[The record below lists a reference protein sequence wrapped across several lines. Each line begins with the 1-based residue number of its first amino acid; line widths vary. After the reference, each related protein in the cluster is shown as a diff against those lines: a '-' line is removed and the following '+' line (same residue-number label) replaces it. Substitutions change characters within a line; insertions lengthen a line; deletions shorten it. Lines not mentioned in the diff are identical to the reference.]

1 MLTIGFDKFTLPN
14 GLEVILHE
22 DHTLPLVAVNVWY
35 NVGSKDEEIGRTGF
49 AHLFEHMMFEGS
61 KNHNKSFFEP
71 LQKVGANL
79 NGSTSSDRTNYWE
92 TLPANYLELA
102 LWLESDRMGFLLDAL
117 DQSRFDIQ
125 RDVVKNERRQS
136 YENRPYGTAYLA
148 LQPAVYPS
156 PHPYSWPTI
165 GSQEDLEA
173 ASLEDVKDF
182 FRLYYAPSNA
192 SIVIAGDID
201 PEEARNSVERYFGD
215 IAPGPPI
222 TRLGRMDSDLTGEV
236 TLTMRDKVQL
246 PRLYLVWP
254 TVPLFDP
261 DEAPLDVLAMVLG
274 DGKSSRL
281 SRILVYEKQIAR
293 DVSIGNYAQSLAGE
307 FQIQVTANSEQ
318 DMREVQEIVEEEVD
332 RLKAE
337 PPTDIELARAK
348 NRIESER
355 VRYLEHIGGFYGVAD
370 LLNYYNINAGDP
382 EAINTDLERYREV
395 ELEDISRVAGSHI
408 DSARVK
414 LTVLPEVEHTASS
427 DVVDRSVTPV
437 PSATRKFAPPV
448 PTRDRLSN
456 GVDLLVVEKPGLPIV
471 TFGLMLGAGV
481 ITDPPGLPGLAH
493 LAATMMPEGTA
504 TRSSQQIAEEMEFL
518 GSTLEKH
525 VGREHVLLSAE
536 TLTQHW
542 PRALELVADIA
553 KNPSF
558 PDAEL
563 DRVRRERLTDLRRI
577 GDDPVAISRRAG
589 RALIYGHDTPYGH
602 HASGTEGAVEE
613 ITRDHIASYHRG
625 HYGPANAT
633 LLVVGDV
640 TSQEVVQ
647 RIEEAFGDWSQ
658 ETDGTPPGAGS
669 ADERDPVPT
678 AIYLADK
685 PGAAQ
690 SVINAGHLTIPHG
703 DPDFYAMTLLNYLF
717 GGQPTAR
724 LFLNLRE
731 DKGYSYGYYS
741 SIEWTSGPSLLSA
754 GGAVQ
759 TAVTKESVVETLKEF
774 ADIRGQRPVTQEEF
788 DDARD
793 GMFRGFPSHFETQRH
808 LVQQLSH
815 LVAFGLP
822 DDYYSDY
829 IANLEAVSLEGLNE
843 VAARRID
850 DGHLFALV
858 VGDREVIEPGLQEL
872 GLPLVM
878 VDYEGRKLT

>member
-1 MLTIGFDKFTLPN
+1 MLTIGFEKFTLPN

-71 LQKVGANL
+71 LQKVGGNL

-136 YENRPYGTAYLA
+136 YENRPYGMAYLA

-222 TRLGRMDSDLTGEV
+222 TRLGRMDSDLRGEV

-318 DMREVQEIVEEEVD
+318 DMREVQKIVEEEVD

-337 PPTDIELARAK
+337 PPTEIELARAK

-355 VRYLEHIGGFYGVAD
+355 VRYMEHIGGFYGVAD

-382 EAINTDLERYREV
+382 EAINTDLERYRAV
-395 ELEDISRVAGSHI
+395 ELEDISRVAGSRI

-437 PSATRKFAPPV
+437 PSATKKFAPPV

-518 GSTLEKH
+518 GSSLEKH

-542 PRALELVADIA
+542 PRAFELVADVA

-577 GDDPVAISRRAG
+577 ADDPVAISRRAG

-625 HYGPANAT
+625 HYGTNAT

-647 RIEEAFGDWSQ
+647 RAEEAFGDWSQ
-658 ETDGTPPGAGS
+658 EADGTPPGAGS
-669 ADERDPVPT
+669 ADERELVPT

-829 IANLEAVSLEGLNE
+829 IANLEAVSLERLNE